1 MSLTEQA
8 AERLVREMDGAAE
21 PEPTLVPRT
30 VDLAI
35 EYTDP
40 QGELHVET
48 FPLTVLG
55 PKGRL
60 EAERFSAA
68 MAAPAPWDSLPT
80 ATQNRFLAF
89 AHAVWA
95 LGLDEQLKKRKPH
108 WLTAALEED
117 DDLLALVDAEVRAH
131 RGRYF
136 RGDRRQGGAGAQ
148 LRRLVVAPLVAR
160 GALGEPAVGPHDG

>member
-8 AERLVREMDGAAE
+8 AERLVREMDGSEE
-21 PEPTLVPRT
+21 PAPTLVPRT

-40 QGELHVET
+40 KGELHSGT
-48 FPLTVLG
+48 FPMTVLG
-55 PKGRL
+55 PKRRL
-60 EAERFSAA
+60 EAERFAA
-68 MAAPAPWDSLPT
+68 ALAAPAPWDSLPT

-95 LGLDEQLKKRKPH
+95 LGLDELLKKKQTH
-108 WLTAALEED
+108 WLTEALEED

-136 RGDRRQGGAGAQ
+136 RGDLRQGGEGAQ
-148 LRRLVVAPLVAR
+148 RRRLVVAPLVAR
-160 GALGEPAVGPHDG
+160 GDLGEPAVGPNDG